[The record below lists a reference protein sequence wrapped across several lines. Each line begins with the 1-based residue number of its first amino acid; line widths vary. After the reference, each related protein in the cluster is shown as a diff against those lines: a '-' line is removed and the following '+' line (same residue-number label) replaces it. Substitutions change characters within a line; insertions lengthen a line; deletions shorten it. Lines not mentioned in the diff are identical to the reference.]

1 MTLEEIITKV
11 KGRIEVGV
19 VGTTATCVYCGD
31 LLSDIMGHAG
41 ENCALVTIQNHL
53 NTIAVCTLVG
63 CQIIVLCHNRPVPPD
78 MAEAAKR
85 EGVAIIVTAMSQ
97 YAAALALSELPPAD
111 KCSST
116 STSPRASRPART
128 SR

>member
-1 MTLEEIITKV
+1 MTLEDINGKV
-11 KGRIEVGV
+11 KGKVEVGADSAA
-19 VGTTATCVYCGD
+19 ATCVYCGD

-41 ENCALVTIQNHL
+41 EDCALVTIQNHL

-63 CQIIVLCHNRPVPPD
+63 CQVIVLCHNRPVPPD

-111 KCSST
+111 K
-116 STSPRASRPART
+116 
-128 SR
+128 